1 MVPEYFR
8 FTCSHLKIVRGGF
21 FLRKKPLSFRVYVKS
36 RIENAVSA
44 RLSRGSQ
51 AEQKAIISVSGCSP
65 DMSSSDQTGFWLKAT
80 INGALA

>member
-21 FLRKKPLSFRVYVKS
+21 FLRK
-36 RIENAVSA
+36 
-44 RLSRGSQ
+44 SQ